1 MVVGEV
7 VRVLITDDHAVVREG
22 IASALRNE
30 PDIEIVAQAC
40 DGREAIT
47 KAVELKPDVVI
58 MDISMPNC
66 GGLEATSALVHKLPD
81 TKILILT
88 VSEREEDL
96 FQAVRFGAR
105 GYLLKSTPI
114 EEIKLAVRQVASGE
128 AILSPHIAARL
139 LDEFRGAPKPEAQ
152 LSSREMEVLK
162 LVGAGLTNR
171 EIAERLVVAPDTAK
185 TYLQRIMHK
194 LHLGNRAE
202 AIAYALKRGLIEPPV
217 A

>member
-1 MVVGEV
+1 MGEV
-7 VRVLITDDHAVVREG
+7 VRVLIADDHAVVREG
-22 IASALRNE
+22 IASALRGE
-30 PDIEIVAQAC
+30 PDIKIVDQAC
-40 DGREAIT
+40 DGLEAIT
-47 KAVELKPDVVI
+47 KATELKPDVII
-58 MDISMPNC
+58 MDISMPHC
-66 GGLEATSALVHKLPD
+66 SGLEATSALAHRLPE

-88 VSEREEDL
+88 ISEREEDL
-96 FQAVRFGAR
+96 FQAVKFGAR
-105 GYLLKSTPI
+105 GYLLKSTTI

-139 LDEFRGAPKPEAQ
+139 LDELRSEPKPEAQ

-171 EIAERLVVAPDTAK
+171 EIAERLIVAPDTAK
-185 TYLQRIMHK
+185 TYLQRILHK
-194 LHLGNRAE
+194 LHLSNRAE

>member
-1 MVVGEV
+1 MAEV
-7 VRVLITDDHAVVREG
+7 IRLLVTDDHAVVREG
-22 IASALRNE
+22 IISALDSE

-47 KAVELKPDVVI
+47 KAVQLRPDVII
-58 MDISMPNC
+58 MDISMPRC
-66 GGLEATSALVHKLPD
+66 GGLEATSALAHQLPE

-114 EEIKLAVRQVASGE
+114 EEIKLAVRQIASGE
-128 AILSPHIAARL
+128 AILSPHIAARI
-139 LDEFRGAPKPEAQ
+139 LDELRSEPKPEAQ

-171 EIAERLVVAPDTAK
+171 EIAERLVVAPDTVK

-202 AIAYALKRGLIEPPV
+202 AIIYALKRGLIEPPV